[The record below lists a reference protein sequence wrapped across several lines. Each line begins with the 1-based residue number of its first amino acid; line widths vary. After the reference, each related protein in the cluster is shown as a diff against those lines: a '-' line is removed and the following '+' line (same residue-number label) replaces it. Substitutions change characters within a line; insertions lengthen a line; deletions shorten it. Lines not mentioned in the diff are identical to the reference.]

1 MMYYL
6 LTERPLQSFLG
17 VVIMISGLVIYA
29 VFRKRA
35 GRGAASPGSRIAM
48 LQPVKIAALAAVML
62 LAAALP
68 ARAADTVTADDTAR
82 FLAGM
87 APSADSPLTPLTKEP
102 GLAAARQIL
111 R

>member
-1 MMYYL
+1 M
-6 LTERPLQSFLG
+6 F
-17 VVIMISGLVIYA
+17 
-29 VFRKRA
+29 
-35 GRGAASPGSRIAM
+35 
-48 LQPVKIAALAAVML
+48 

-87 APSADSPLTPLTKEP
+87 APSADSPLTPLDQ
-102 GLAAARQIL
+102 GAVLAAARQIL